1 MDLDIGA
8 FVGGLLGALLGLF
21 GGYLKYK
28 AEIEKIRAQY
38 RSANRKTWMNRV
50 IEKIVDYVAAIKHEN
65 NNKEAITRLHIEL
78 ELLLNPTDE
87 DSEIKGKKNTIIQEL
102 DNIEKLDGDID
113 QSIKKIVNLTKDI
126 LSHEWEMIKRNE

>member
-65 NNKEAITRLHIEL
+65 NNKEAITRFHIEL